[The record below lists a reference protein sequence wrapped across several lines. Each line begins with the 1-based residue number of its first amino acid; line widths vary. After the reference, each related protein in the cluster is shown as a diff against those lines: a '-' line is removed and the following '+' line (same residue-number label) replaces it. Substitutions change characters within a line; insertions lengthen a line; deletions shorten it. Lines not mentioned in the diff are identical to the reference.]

1 MIENKKVLAVMPA
14 RGGSKGIPN
23 KNIAPLHGKPL
34 INWTIEA
41 AQASQYIDRLIL
53 SSDDARICRA
63 AESAGCEV
71 PFVRRK
77 ELATDDAKSID
88 VVFDAL
94 EKVPGFDLIV
104 LLQPTSPLRSTSDI
118 DGCLELLVERS
129 AYSAVTVAPAQEHP
143 YLIYSMNAGGR
154 LDPFIGAAQQASL
167 RRQDLPEAYSLNG
180 AVYVAEIEWLR
191 KSRSFIS
198 GQPAGY
204 VMPKLRSVDID
215 DQEDLELAAEYLS
228 VMST

>member
-1 MIENKKVLAVMPA
+1 VIENKKVLAVIPA

-23 KNIAPLHGKPL
+23 KNIVPLMGKPL

-41 AQASQYIDRLIL
+41 AQSSQYVDRLIL
-53 SSDDARICRA
+53 SSDDAHICEI

-71 PFVRRK
+71 PFVRRE

-88 VVFDAL
+88 VVLDAL
-94 EKVPGFDLIV
+94 DRVPGFDLVV
-104 LLQPTSPLRSTSDI
+104 LLQPTSPLRTSSDI
-118 DGCLELLVERS
+118 DGCLELLVEQGVH
-129 AYSAVTVAPAQEHP
+129 SAVSVAPAQEHP
-143 YLIYSMNAGGR
+143 YLIYSMDAGGR
-154 LDPFIGAAQQASL
+154 LDPFIRAAQQASL
-167 RRQDLPEAYSLNG
+167 RRQDLPGAYSLNG
-180 AVYVAEIEWLR
+180 AVYVAEIEWLQ

-215 DQEDLELAAEYLS
+215 DPADLKLAAEYLS

>member
-1 MIENKKVLAVMPA
+1 MIENKKVLAVVPA

-53 SSDDARICRA
+53 SSDDARICRV

-88 VVFDAL
+88 VVLDSL

-118 DGCLELLVERS
+118 DGCLELLVDQS
-129 AYSAVTVAPAQEHP
+129 AHSAVTVAPAQEHP
-143 YLIYSMNAGGR
+143 YLIYSMDAGGR

-167 RRQDLPEAYSLNG
+167 RRQDLPGAYSLNG

-191 KSRSFIS
+191 KTRSFIS

-228 VMST
+228 AMSI

>member
-53 SSDDARICRA
+53 SSDDARICRV

-88 VVFDAL
+88 VVLDAL

>member
-1 MIENKKVLAVMPA
+1 MIENKKVLAVVPA

-53 SSDDARICRA
+53 SSDDARICRV

-88 VVFDAL
+88 VVLDSL

-118 DGCLELLVERS
+118 DGCLELLVDRS
-129 AYSAVTVAPAQEHP
+129 AHSAVTVAPAQEHP
-143 YLIYSMNAGGR
+143 YLIYSMDAGGR

-167 RRQDLPEAYSLNG
+167 RRQDLPGAYSLNG

-191 KSRSFIS
+191 KTRSFIS

-228 VMST
+228 AMSI